1 MPYRYPS
8 EPLALMLAGA
18 RLRTA
23 ILFALTLLFAV
34 AVLGIGAVHANTP
47 RGNASLAKSLT
58 CMPPVTGTAS
68 SRDGERARSK
78 ATYAWLAR
86 VENRYGRDFV
96 DVNLTRDA
104 SWHCG
109 LTGDDVTC
117 RVAAQPCRLVM

>member
-8 EPLALMLAGA
+8 EPLAVMLAGGM
-18 RLRTA
+18 LRAA
-23 ILFALTLLFAV
+23 ILFTLTLLFAV
-34 AVLGIGAVHANTP
+34 TVLGIGAVRANTP
-47 RGNASLAKSLT
+47 HGSPSLAKSLT
-58 CMPPVTGTAS
+58 CMPPVTGIAS

-109 LTGDDVTC
+109 ATGNEVTC